1 MSHTFYDVYT
11 DKTITFVL
19 KVSAYIIMKTGPIGL
34 AAILAIMSVSSF
46 MSAAMLYMSIKSKI
60 GNLG

>member
-19 KVSAYIIMKTGPIGL
+19 KVSAYIIMKTGSVGL

-46 MSAAMLYMSIKSKI
+46 ISAAILYMSIKSKI